1 MKRDW
6 VTTRERTMS
15 YDDDWSDDLDE
26 LDEDDD
32 CFECPECGAE
42 VHAGTESCPACG
54 YWITDAE
61 REAGWRAGSVS
72 DRIRTIGLW
81 MIAVTAIGVLLLW
94 WG

>member
-1 MKRDW
+1 
-6 VTTRERTMS
+6 MS

-26 LDEDDD
+26 LDDDD
-32 CFECPECGAE
+32 SFDCPECGAKI
-42 VHAGTESCPACG
+42 HAETESCPECG

-61 REAGWRAGSVS
+61 REAGWRAGSAS

-81 MIAVTAIGVLLLW
+81 MIAVAAIGVLLLW